1 MIGKMIK
8 ELRTEKGVTQ
18 RELADYLGLTPK
30 MVSFYEKGERFP
42 PQDILNKLADYFST
56 TVDYILGRSDIR
68 ELPSND
74 ELNELTELLE
84 TLHKRPEMKA
94 LFSISK
100 NATKEDIEKT
110 MKIIEALKNESR

>member
-1 MIGKMIK
+1 MIGKIIK

-18 RELADYLGLTPK
+18 KELSDYLGLTPK
-30 MVSFYEKGERFP
+30 MVSFYENEERFP

-56 TVDYILGRSDIR
+56 TVDYILGRSKIR

-74 ELNELTELLE
+74 VTELLE

-94 LFSISK
+94 LFSLSK